1 MAFKPLSVAQLLSTD
16 KKRLALLNAILEDFE
31 SETEFKSVLAYIAQ
45 SKGIDL
51 PELEGTD
58 FDFLSAIRQLGYR
71 LQAKLL
77 EPLD

>member
-1 MAFKPLSVAQLLSTD
+1 MEFQPLNVGQLLSTD
-16 KKRLALLNAILEDFE
+16 KRRLALLNAVLEDLE
-31 SETEFKSVLAYIAQ
+31 SEAEFKSVLAYIAQ

-51 PELEGTD
+51 PELEGAD
-58 FDFLSAIRQLGYR
+58 FDFLSAVRRLGYR